1 MSSQHSWGRQ
11 NDHLHSQQVLM
22 VKMFTLQHGLVLIG
36 SEMTWAAAG
45 EASLPYFS
53 SSVITWPQPFILSIR
68 RDGWQPRATE
78 PSPGS
83 RVLLS
88 WNIFNTTL
96 KTAVAFLYLK
106 GDVLPPSGSTNLLSL
121 KMPEKETQRQGGPRT
136 PLVHVAPSTILLFLR
151 DCSGPHPHCKILCLC
166 SSSQILA
173 LLWTVGNLIIT
184 GKKCEDVGTDPRGLK
199 RVTRPGQPERFSIPQ
214 LGEMP
219 TSRGNAVSFWVEGG
233 NPSILKSVWENLVV
247 NPEAAIAMIQLSCDM
262 PQSCVW

>member
-11 NDHLHSQQVLM
+11 NDHLRSQQVLM

-45 EASLPYFS
+45 EASLPYFP
-53 SSVITWPQPFILSIR
+53 SSVITWPQHFILSIR

-83 RVLLS
+83 QVLLS

-121 KMPEKETQRQGGPRT
+121 KMPEKETQRQGGLRT
-136 PLVHVAPSTILLFLR
+136 PLVHVAPSTILLFSKR
-151 DCSGPHPHCKILCLC
+151 
-166 SSSQILA
+166 
-173 LLWTVGNLIIT
+173 LLWTTSSLQNPVLVFQQSNS
-184 GKKCEDVGTDPRGLK
+184 GT
-199 RVTRPGQPERFSIPQ
+199 S
-214 LGEMP
+214 M
-219 TSRGNAVSFWVEGG
+219 NC
-233 NPSILKSVWENLVV
+233 WELN
-247 NPEAAIAMIQLSCDM
+247 NHWEKMWGCRNWPKGA
-262 PQSCVW
+262 